1 MDKIPDARLTRSG
14 PSPLYVQA
22 RDAIVALLRGMDAGS
37 KLPRER
43 ELAQAWGVSR
53 ITIRNA
59 YAALVQDGLV
69 MRTHKAYRAAPRQSN
84 TGLFMLDGFTQD
96 AVMRGHKPRTDVLG
110 IEVIYPEP
118 RIAEALLLKPKE
130 RAYRL
135 ARKRF
140 LNETPIAV
148 EYAYLSERLTP
159 GLDTHSLVSLY
170 AVLKKHYGITVTW
183 AEQFLSIGTEPT
195 PEHAILDL
203 DPPCPLLRLRRVSF
217 SGRNVP
223 IEYVQ
228 ACYNVREFEFYIA
241 LRRSTRA
248 PH

>member
-1 MDKIPDARLTRSG
+1 MTKLDGIPRARLRRTG
-14 PSPLYVQA
+14 DKPLYVQA
-22 RDAIVALLRGMDAGS
+22 RDAIMALRRDVEPGS
-37 KLPRER
+37 KLPGER

-59 YAALVQDGLV
+59 YIALVQDGFVL
-69 MRTHKAYRAAPRQSN
+69 RTHKAYRVAPRLPD

-96 AVMRGHKPRTDVLG
+96 AVARGHKPRT
-110 IEVIYPEP
+110 EVMGVEIIHPQT

-135 ARKRF
+135 ARKRI
-140 LNETPIAV
+140 LNDVPIAV

-159 GLDTHSLVSLY
+159 GLDTHPLESLY
-170 AVLKKHYGITVTW
+170 AVLKKHYGIVVAW

-241 LRRSTRA
+241 LRRAT
-248 PH
+248 